1 MTQAANSS
9 PDDFLLLFPPEV
21 HEQPVAAEPKLG
33 DLLPHETHA
42 APMHLAPTRDN
53 EARPIDVAPRVP
65 ESSRVRQVGINVSP
79 IGFIF
84 GAAVGAFG
92 MWMFSLSPRL
102 PVITAVAHSAPSTSA
117 SVSSGPADDGITS
130 GELAQTPGP
139 SAPVP
144 AEPTPIAVNDEV
156 DRDEITAAPP
166 RPISDLRREAPADE
180 TPSRQ
185 FTGSLVLHSTPQGA
199 HAFVNGK
206 PVGSTPVIVSG
217 LPVGS
222 RVVRIEAEGYQTW
235 SAAIR
240 VVADEQTR
248 VAATL
253 YRDPPR
259 P

>member
-21 HEQPVAAEPKLG
+21 HEQPVAAEPEPG
-33 DLLPHETHA
+33 DLFPHEAHA
-42 APMHLAPTRDN
+42 APMHLAPAREN
-53 EARPIDVAPRVP
+53 NARPIDVAPRVT
-65 ESSRVRQVGINVSP
+65 ESNRVRQVGINVSP
-79 IGFIF
+79 IGFLF
-84 GAAVGAFG
+84 GTAVGAFG

-102 PVITAVAHSAPSTSA
+102 PVMTAVAHTAPSTTA
-117 SVSSGPADDGITS
+117 SVASGPADVGIAS
-130 GELAQTPGP
+130 GEMPPTPGP
-139 SAPVP
+139 SGPVP
-144 AEPTPIAVNDEV
+144 TEPIPIAVNNEV
-156 DRDEITAAPP
+156 DREEITAAEA
-166 RPISDLRREAPADE
+166 RPVSDLRQEAPADE

-206 PVGSTPVIVSG
+206 PVGSTPVILSG

-253 YRDPPR
+253 YREPPR